1 MERLIHRLLRH
12 RAWVLLGL
20 AVLTALFA
28 AALPRAQ
35 VRSTLTG
42 LFFDDDSEFVHFRK
56 RALPFGTDEVL
67 VVGFPAAAP
76 LAADTITRLERA
88 VRAVEDLPEVERVT
102 SILDST
108 RVVADAEGAEIR
120 RFVDEARRP
129 GADRLQLERELT
141 LDRRSRGIVISPAG
155 TDLAVLI
162 ELVDDEHRPAEA
174 GPAFVRAV
182 VDRFEGA
189 GFERASLHLDGPVA
203 VIGGLVDE
211 TYRNIYKLLPLSV
224 LALAATGLV
233 LFRRI
238 FPIAITLAVS
248 GIAVVWTFGA
258 AIWVNPE
265 VNIFLSIAPLFILVL
280 GFSEVVHLS
289 NAYLLELSAGRA
301 KVDAIVASA
310 AEVGEAC
317 LLTSA
322 TTVLGFASLALVPTP
337 LMRSFGLTL
346 AAGVGTTLVA
356 SLALTP
362 IVLSY
367 LPVPHTVAP
376 GTRGHGGLVG
386 RIITF
391 CDGLTSRHPRAV
403 IGGFAVI
410 LAIAAVGFIGVRVDT
425 SFMDRFSPSSRLR
438 RDHAYFTER
447 FAGTDYVTVLLD
459 TPARD
464 GWVDPERV
472 QALAAYVTTLEREA
486 GVDRALSLVDLL
498 DGLDR
503 AIRPEIP
510 RPTADRGFGPMPA
523 SREAIAQY
531 LLLHEMGASPA
542 DVARLLDTERRT
554 TQVLLRV
561 EGLPL
566 RALNELGKR
575 AASLAPSYFGDS
587 VHVQVGGVFFFLGG
601 WLDNMV
607 IGQTRGL
614 VFSILTISVVV
625 AIGLRSVRTGLG
637 AMIPNLLPLCFLG
650 GWLGH
655 TYDAVDSDAMVV
667 MMIALGIADD
677 DTIHFITRLREEA
690 HRATTVAEA
699 VSRTFHY
706 SGRAIITTALILVV
720 GFLPLATSD
729 YLSIR
734 MLGTYLPGTIFV
746 AVLTEVFVTP
756 ALVHLG
762 VIRIVPLGGARDAL
776 EG

>member
-1 MERLIHRLLRH
+1 MALL
-12 RAWVLLGL
+12 VLA
-20 AVLTALFA
+20 AVTAAFG
-28 AALPRAQ
+28 AALPRAH
-35 VRSTLTG
+35 VHSTLTG
-42 LFFDDDSEFVHFRK
+42 LFFDDDSEYVQFRK

-67 VVGFPAAAP
+67 VVGFPVAAP
-76 LAADTITRLERA
+76 LAPESIARLERA
-88 VRAVEDLPEVERVT
+88 VRGVEDLPEVERVT
-102 SILDST
+102 SILDAT
-108 RVVADAEGAEIR
+108 RVVADESGVEIR

-129 GADRLQLERELT
+129 GADRVRLERELVE
-141 LDRRSRGIVISPAG
+141 DRRSHGIVISPSG

-162 ELVDDEHRPAEA
+162 EMVDDPNRPAES

-182 VDRFEGA
+182 TERFDAA
-189 GFERASLHLDGPVA
+189 GFERATLHVDGPVA

-211 TYRNIYKLLPLSV
+211 TYRNIYRLLPLAV
-224 LALAATGLV
+224 VALAATGLV
-233 LFRRI
+233 LFRRV

-258 AIWVNPE
+258 AIWMNPE

-280 GFSEVVHLS
+280 GFSEVIHLS
-289 NAYLLELSAGRA
+289 NAYLLELAAGRS
-301 KVDAIVASA
+301 KDEAILTSA

-346 AAGVGTTLVA
+346 AAGVGFTLIA
-356 SLALTP
+356 SLVVTP

-367 LPVPHTVAP
+367 LPQPHTVAP

-386 RIITF
+386 RIIVF
-391 CDGLTSRHPRAV
+391 CDGLTRRHPRAV
-403 IGGFAVI
+403 LGAFAVL

-425 SFMDRFSPSSRLR
+425 AFIERFAPSSRLR

-459 TPARD
+459 APDRD

-472 QALAAYVTTLEREA
+472 RALAGYVTALEQES

-503 AIRPEIP
+503 AIRPEIA
-510 RPTADRGFGPMPA
+510 RPPAERGFGPMPE

-531 LLLHEMGASPA
+531 LLLHEMGAAPA
-542 DVARLLDTERRT
+542 DVTRLLDGERRT
-554 TQVLLRV
+554 AQVLLRV

-566 RALNELGKR
+566 RALNELGQR
-575 AASLAPSYFGDS
+575 AAALAPQYFGGD
-587 VHVQVGGVFFFLGG
+587 VRVQVGGVFYFLGG
-601 WLDNMV
+601 WLDAMV

-625 AIGLRSVRTGLG
+625 AMGLRSIRTGLG

-655 TYDAVDSDAMVV
+655 SFDAVDSDAMVV

-690 HRATTVAEA
+690 HRASTVGEA

-734 MLGTYLPGTIFV
+734 MLGTYLPGTILV

-756 ALVHLG
+756 ALVHAG
-762 VIRIVPLGGARDAL
+762 VIRIVPQGSGTAGRAA
-776 EG
+776 ERT